1 MTYEY
6 TIEFFSLQEAGGR
19 SETSDTPNLV
29 YACGEAG
36 ECTIRDLRVEQ
47 VEHLQKFLNEMG
59 KERWELVQIFFY
71 RIGAVSFWKRS
82 IEEGNDPNP

>member
-6 TIEFFSLQEAGGR
+6 TIEFFSLQEAGGLG
-19 SETSDTPNLV
+19 ETSDTPNLV

-47 VEHLQKFLNEMG
+47 VEHLQEFLNEMG

-82 IEEGNDPNP
+82 IEEGND